1 MKKSEII
8 TELWLEQDTAI
19 IDTRQAIKK
28 VATLGPQFDT
38 DYGTLVLTGRELA
51 SVQACLLGL
60 LQRRLTILEERE
72 GPTPGVMD
80 HDDSLT
86 LCREHMEHAEA
97 LFYSIIKLLDSPET
111 TLMAKRLARIG
122 SQLAAS
128 SLVDINGQLAALNA
142 QAMEAHA
149 ARAPK

>member
-1 MKKSEII
+1 MSKSYILS
-8 TELWLEQDTAI
+8 ELWLERKTATKE
-19 IDTRQAIKK
+19 TRDAIKK

-38 DYGTLVLTGRELA
+38 DYGTLVLTGQELA

-60 LQRRLTILEERE
+60 LQRRLSILEERE

-80 HDDSLT
+80 HDDNLT

-97 LFYSIIKLLDSPET
+97 LFYSITKLLDSPET
-111 TLMAKRLARIG
+111 ALMAKRLARIG

-142 QAMEAHA
+142 QAVEMHA

>member
-1 MKKSEII
+1 MKKSDII
-8 TELWLEQDTAI
+8 SELWLEQDTAI

-28 VATLGPQFDT
+28 VATLGLQFET
-38 DYGTLVLTGRELA
+38 DYGNLVLTQRERA

-60 LQRRLTILEERE
+60 LQRRLNTLEERD
-72 GPTPGVMD
+72 GPPPWLMD
-80 HDDSLT
+80 HDDNLT

-111 TLMAKRLARIG
+111 VLMAKRLARIG

-142 QAMEAHA
+142 QAMEMHA
-149 ARAPK
+149 ARASK

>member
-8 TELWLEQDTAI
+8 AELWLEQDTAI

-51 SVQACLLGL
+51 TVQACLLGL
-60 LQRRLTILEERE
+60 LQRRLTILEECE

-97 LFYSIIKLLDSPET
+97 LFYSITKLLDSTET

-128 SLVDINGQLAALNA
+128 SLVDINDQLTALNA
-142 QAMEAHA
+142 LAMEEHT
-149 ARAPK
+149 ARAAK

>member
-1 MKKSEII
+1 MSKSDILA
-8 TELWLEQDTAI
+8 ELWLERKTA
-19 IDTRQAIKK
+19 TRETRDAIKK
-28 VATLGPQFDT
+28 VATLGLQFDT
-38 DYGTLVLTGRELA
+38 DYGPLVLTQRERA
-51 SVQACLLGL
+51 TVQACLLGL
-60 LQRRLTILEERE
+60 LQRRLSILEERE

-80 HDDSLT
+80 HDDNLT

-128 SLVDINGQLAALNA
+128 SLVDINGQLIALNA

-149 ARAPK
+149 AGAAK